1 MSRVLDEHDEA
12 VYAEA
17 FWLAD
22 AVRRFL
28 DRASTQRLID
38 AGLLDADVITDLVN
52 ANDRMW
58 LARTQRVSVARPHG
72 EATG

>member
-28 DRASTQRLID
+28 DRASTQRVID
-38 AGLLDADVITDLVN
+38 AGLLDADVITDLV
-52 ANDRMW
+52 AASDRMW
-58 LARTQRVSVARPHG
+58 LARAQRVSVARQHERP
-72 EATG
+72 T

>member
-12 VYAEA
+12 VYVEA
-17 FWLAD
+17 FRLAD

-58 LARTQRVSVARPHG
+58 LARTQRVSAARRNR
-72 EATG
+72 TSS